1 MPAEFSG
8 MARTLIV
15 VGVLIAGLGVLLS
28 FAGRLPWLGRLPGDI
43 LIRRDGFFLYIP
55 LTSGLLLS
63 LIVTVVMRLLG
74 R

>member
-8 MARTLIV
+8 MARLLIV
-15 VGVLIAGLGVLLS
+15 MGLLIAGLGVLLS
-28 FAGRLPWLGRLPGDI
+28 VAGRLPWLGRLPGDM
-43 LIRRDGFFLYIP
+43 LIRRDGVFLYIP

-63 LIVTVVMRLLG
+63 LIVTVVMRLFS

>member
-8 MARTLIV
+8 MARLLIV
-15 VGVLIAGLGVLLS
+15 MGLLIAGLGALLS
-28 FAGRLPWLGRLPGDI
+28 VAGRVPWLGRLPGDM
-43 LIRRDGFFLYIP
+43 LIRRDGVFLYIP

-63 LIVTVVMRLLG
+63 LIVTVVMRLFS